1 MITNFIHECRHVVA
15 VTAITLL
22 IALFGNVEEAV
33 GGVTLTKNYEWV
45 NGSQIVTGVTMTI
58 DAAGD
63 FAKYMNDR
71 GGQLATEYKSYDNIV
86 YKGPANVADF
96 VALNRLTNPR
106 LNLCQLT
113 FDESDEKLNTAEK
126 RLAELTR
133 CATVVSSLL
142 LFLMRVLISPI
153 TMTSCLRPFTTIC
166 RSSGAWLTTIRQ
178 RSRTPATRSFRGR
191 CIYLPLCQKV
201 IGEVINGISLM
212 VQLSII

>member
-126 RLAELTR
+126 RLAELNTLSNSSFQFIALPDAGADITNHNDQLFKTLYDNMSQLR
-133 CATVVSSLL
+133 GVAYYHKATKSYTCYSKFPGGGVYSHQDDGSCNK
-142 LFLMRVLISPI
+142 RV
-153 TMTSCLRPFTTIC
+153 
-166 RSSGAWLTTIRQ
+166 G
-178 RSRTPATRSFRGR
+178 
-191 CIYLPLCQKV
+191 
-201 IGEVINGISLM
+201 
-212 VQLSII
+212 